1 MLGIPPRRFL
11 ELRKR
16 VQLGSLAV
24 FGNCLA
30 ANSDLTCATTCY
42 CAISPLNRH
51 PFHDALFEG
60 LLNDASLTVTYNAS
74 SGLGA

>member
-42 CAISPLNRH
+42 LRYRRSI
-51 PFHDALFEG
+51 G